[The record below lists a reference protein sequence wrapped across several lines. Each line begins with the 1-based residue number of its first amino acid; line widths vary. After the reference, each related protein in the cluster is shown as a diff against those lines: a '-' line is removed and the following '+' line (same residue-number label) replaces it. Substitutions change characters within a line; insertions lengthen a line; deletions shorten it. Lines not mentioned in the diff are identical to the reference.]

1 MKFYT
6 QILTALAAFFSMP
19 DASESEL
26 HQALADA
33 GTLDQI
39 KEKAKADAKAEFET
53 MVNDLNAK
61 VSANTESVNGLKS
74 EVEQL
79 KTELAETKEALK
91 AKVDELDAANQKVA
105 SLSTELADLKVEGAS
120 KKQIVKADEAL
131 TTEAEKKENNKSSK
145 VISNSDFMAM
155 FN

>member
-1 MKFYT
+1 MKLYD
-6 QILTALAAFFSMP
+6 QILIGLRSFFGMAE
-19 DASESEL
+19 ASESEL

-39 KEKAKADAKAEFET
+39 KEKAQADAKAEFET

-61 VSANTESVNGLKS
+61 ISANTDSVNGLKS

-91 AKVDELDAANQKVA
+91 TKADELNAANQKVT
-105 SLSTELADLKVEGAS
+105 SLSGELAELKVEGAS
-120 KKQIVKADEAL
+120 KKQTLKADEGVK
-131 TTEAEKKENNKSSK
+131 TETEKTDNNKSAK
-145 VISNSDFMAM
+145 VISNDAFLAM

>member
-39 KEKAKADAKAEFET
+39 KENAKADAKAEFET

-61 VSANTESVNGLKS
+61 ISANTESVNGLKS

-91 AKVDELDAANQKVA
+91 AKVDELDAANQKVTT
-105 SLSTELADLKVEGAS
+105 LSGELAELKVEGAS
-120 KKQIVKADEAL
+120 KKQVVKADEGVK
-131 TTEAEKKENNKSSK
+131 TETEKQDNNKSTK
-145 VISNSDFMAM
+145 VISNSDFLAM